1 MHEVRCVTGALA
13 TWGALH
19 LCQLEVSQVV
29 LNCLL
34 THISVSCSVIADTL
48 DAALIEIREA
58 ADIGAD
64 VVELRIDF
72 LKDLNLYEPAPSLKR
87 LLEGCQA
94 AGLPAIVTFRPDWEA

>member
-19 LCQLEVSQVV
+19 LCQLEVSEVV

-34 THISVSCSVIADTL
+34 THNSVSCSVIADTL

-72 LKDLNLYEPAPSLKR
+72 LKDLNLYEPAPSLKG